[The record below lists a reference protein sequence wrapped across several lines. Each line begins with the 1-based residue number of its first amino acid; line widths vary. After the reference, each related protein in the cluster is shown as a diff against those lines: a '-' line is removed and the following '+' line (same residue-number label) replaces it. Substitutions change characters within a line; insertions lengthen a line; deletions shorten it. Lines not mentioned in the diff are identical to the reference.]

1 MFTLTS
7 NPVTLVGLVVLF
19 GWCIVWT
26 VRDLLASVGLIGPR
40 PRAEHGWAITVSQC
54 CHVVMSAVMLAM
66 VPMSWWEPFSRALSE
81 PLLIGV
87 FAAGTLWMASMAVWR
102 ISWLAVG
109 HTLMFGAMVWHLS
122 TMASMPST
130 HRASTMSHGQ
140 MGSMPGHD
148 MGSMPGMS
156 HGAGMAATGTG
167 GLTLATA
174 IGLPLM
180 VGLLILGISGLMRAI
195 TARAPHPGTAS
206 CCHVAPTS
214 RLTARLSGLTDAA
227 MGLGMAWMSAGLMAP
242 MIPLMGHLHP

>member
-7 NPVTLVGLVVLF
+7 NPVTFVGLLLLF
-19 GWCIVWT
+19 GWCILWT
-26 VRDLLASVGLIGPR
+26 VRDLLAAVGLIGPR
-40 PRAEHGWAITVSQC
+40 ARVEHGWAITASQC
-54 CHVVMSAVMLAM
+54 CHVLMSAVMLAM
-66 VPMSWWEPFSRALSE
+66 VPMSWWTPFSDALSE

-87 FAAGTLWMASMAVWR
+87 FAAATLWMAAMAVWR

-122 TMASMPST
+122 TMASMSSGSRGSRGSMGRMSGMGGMGGMT
-130 HRASTMSHGQ
+130 QGASTMS
-140 MGSMPGHD
+140 
-148 MGSMPGMS
+148 
-156 HGAGMAATGTG
+156 
-167 GLTLATA
+167 GLTLSTA

-180 VGLLILGISGLMRAI
+180 IALLVLGVSGLVRAV

-242 MIPLMGHLHP
+242 LIPFMGHLHP